1 MHRLLT
7 AVASLV
13 QSTCSREPKL
23 SRCGAR
29 AWLPYGM
36 WDLPESVIEPVSP
49 ALAGEFL
56 STRSPGK
63 SRSFHGSQ
71 SERGNRPRA
80 VKAMK
85 HFTDGSNEILGAGTW
100 VAGLAGLAA
109 PLPWCAPTCLRPRAS
124 AHSFEAWKARSLV
137 QSWSRHRR
145 EHREQG
151 ASGQGWAGSAGASRT
166 KVDKDRL
173 AVEDSCLPSLGL
185 NSGNSSLATGS
196 RNVLGKILTT
206 RRLQRF
212 PHIPKATVLATP
224 STISFQ
230 DFNCLQS
237 DHLVP
242 DLHPTHPQ
250 AQNDSWKEGNCR
262 KEQRAVYGWRG

>member
-13 QSTCSREPKL
+13 QSTGSWEPKL

-100 VAGLAGLAA
+100 VAGWAGLAA
-109 PLPWCAPTCLRPRAS
+109 PLPWCAPP
-124 AHSFEAWKARSLV
+124 
-137 QSWSRHRR
+137 
-145 EHREQG
+145 
-151 ASGQGWAGSAGASRT
+151 ASGQGLQLTPLKPGKPEAWSNHGADTEESTESR
-166 KVDKDRL
+166 
-173 AVEDSCLPSLGL
+173 E
-185 NSGNSSLATGS
+185 
-196 RNVLGKILTT
+196 
-206 RRLQRF
+206 
-212 PHIPKATVLATP
+212 
-224 STISFQ
+224 
-230 DFNCLQS
+230 
-237 DHLVP
+237 
-242 DLHPTHPQ
+242 PQ
-250 AQNDSWKEGNCR
+250 AKAGQGQQEPPGQKWIRTGLQLRTLSAFPGAQLWKLKPC
-262 KEQRAVYGWRG
+262 YW